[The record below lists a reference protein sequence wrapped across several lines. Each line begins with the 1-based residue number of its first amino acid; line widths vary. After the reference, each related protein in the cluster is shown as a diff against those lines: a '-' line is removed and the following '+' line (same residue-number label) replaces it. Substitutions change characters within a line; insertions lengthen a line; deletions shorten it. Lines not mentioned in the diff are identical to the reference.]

1 MKHEACFIGM
11 ERCCFIPGDFE
22 PHPCAFETLAAGAG
36 REWKK
41 WCGGKRGS
49 REACGDR
56 GGRGRGE
63 KGRGRGAVGGAG
75 RVRAR
80 QGASRRVKARQ
91 GASRRVK
98 ARQPASGRR
107 AKGLLRG
114 LKSKRLARD
123 IPQKRPATPPA
134 PGARQPASTGFRTR
148 HPSKTQPRQP
158 SKHGEL
164 KHIFGECLARNRLRQ
179 GCVTPGLHKPPACF
193 GGMSRAK
200 CRFCCPLLNYMIFGF

>member
-11 ERCCFIPGDFE
+11 ERFCFIPGDFE
-22 PHPCAFETLAAGAG
+22 PDPCAFETLAAGAG

-91 GASRRVK
+91 GASRRVNLRRGGVPRASYEASK
-98 ARQPASGRR
+98 VSVSPETSLKNGLPHPLRQGRVN
-107 AKGLLRG
+107 LRQ
-114 LKSKRLARD
+114 LAFARD
-123 IPQKRPATPPA
+123 IPQKRCRDNPT
-134 PGARQPASTGFRTR
+134 STE
-148 HPSKTQPRQP
+148 S
-158 SKHGEL
+158 
-164 KHIFGECLARNRLRQ
+164 
-179 GCVTPGLHKPPACF
+179 
-193 GGMSRAK
+193 
-200 CRFCCPLLNYMIFGF
+200 